1 MKFEV
6 KYIVFYI
13 LLTINLNCSFG
24 QVNSIPG
31 LVLWLTGDSVE
42 TLSGN
47 NINKCFD
54 LSSQNN
60 HAIQSTAISQ
70 PISVSASLNGHKTM
84 FFDGV
89 DDHLLFNE
97 ISTIRTVFWVVKENS
112 LIAPNYRP
120 LLGHSSAYDFHRGSG
135 TNLWEIGNT
144 SSNVTNGVTKLNFTA
159 VNGSTTSLNPEYSIV
174 SLVTTSNV
182 KTDNF
187 GVDRLIGSRFWSGNL
202 AELIIY
208 DQALT
213 PLQVNQI
220 EQYLNDKY
228 APPIQLPNDISIAN
242 SYCDTTIIPLIINNN
257 SYSNFVWSTS
267 ITTPT
272 LSVNKSGKYWINATN
287 VFGKISSDT
296 ILVTFPTYNI
306 PTQNFICLNDSFL
319 WNANLPKNQYSFQW
333 QDSSL
338 DSVFNITQAGDYY
351 VKITDSFGCN
361 ITSDTVKITVD
372 NFASLLSLGPD
383 TSLCSG
389 NLITLT
395 SGMSSSLTY
404 TWSTGSNNDSLLIT
418 TTGQYSIAVTNTN
431 NCIAKDTIIVTVQG
445 QAPVADFTTSV
456 SCYSTSVLF
465 TDLSIPPAGNTIFSH
480 DWNFGDL
487 TSASNTSTL
496 SNPSHTYT
504 NTGTYTVSLRVVTDA
519 GCEQTIIKLIQI
531 SPRPIVNFVNGVS
544 RQNDST
550 AFTNLSTST
559 PGYTIT
565 GFAWDFGDQMSGLA
579 NQSNL
584 INPKHLFSNA
594 TNYIVK
600 LIATNQVGCKDSIEK
615 SIHVISDTILFPNE
629 MAGLSIWLTG
639 DSVETLSGNTI
650 NKCFELSSQNN
661 HAIQSIAVSQP
672 ISVSA
677 SLNGHKT
684 MFFDGIDDHLL
695 FNEIS
700 TIRTVFWV
708 VKENSLITPNYR
720 PLLGH
725 STAFDFHRGS
735 GTNLWEIGNTNSNI
749 TNGITKLNFT
759 PVNSTTTSLN
769 PEYSIVSV
777 VSTNNVKADNYGV
790 DRLISSRFWS
800 GNLAEL
806 IIYDQALTPLQVNQV
821 EQYLNDKYAP
831 PIQLPNDISILNSF
845 CDTTIIPL
853 IINNN
858 FYSNFVW
865 STGITTPT
873 LSVNKSGKYWVNAT
887 NVFGKISSDTI
898 VVTFPNYNLPTQ
910 NSICLN
916 GSLLWNTSLPKNQY
930 SFQWQDNSPDS
941 IFNINQAGTYYVKI
955 TDSFGCNITSDTLK
969 ITVDNFASL
978 VSLGPDDTLC
988 SGNLIT
994 LTQGM
999 SPSLTYT
1006 WSTGSNNDSLLIINA
1021 GQYSVIVTN
1030 TNNCIAKDTIDIII
1044 QGFAP
1049 TANFTTSIGCVNQ
1062 TVSFADL
1069 SIPPSGNSI
1078 SNYEWNFGDSAS
1090 PTNTS
1095 TTSNPSH
1102 TYSNTGTYNVH
1113 LTVTTNSNCA
1123 QSVTKIINVYPVP
1136 TATFAI
1142 GTSCQNDSTA
1152 FLNQSSGAIG
1162 YSVTNSYWNFG
1173 DASSTATTTI
1183 ISPKHMYTN
1192 ASIYTVKLLVTN
1204 SVGCKDSLYKTVN
1217 VQSEVKANFT
1227 NGPACLNAV
1236 TAFQSTS
1243 IIPPSGSTTY
1253 SWNFPGSTATVAN
1266 PIRTFTNSGVY
1277 PVTLFVDGTNGCT
1290 STITKLVNVY
1300 LSPIT
1305 SFSIQA
1311 FCAKDTTNII
1321 NLSNPQSGIISSYN
1335 WKLNNIT
1342 FSSVQSP
1349 TLSLTNPGNNS
1360 VRLTT
1365 INSFGCKDST
1375 TNSLIVFPLPV
1386 VDFSTTPA
1394 AFYYINEPIN
1404 FTPSINNASS
1414 YLWNMNATSTYSIQ
1428 NLTETFNTEGSF
1440 NISLNLK
1447 DQNGCKGSK
1456 TKNITI
1462 NERYLDL
1469 AVLKVNTNK
1478 DNNGFMTVVAD
1489 IANYGSVPINSFKMG
1504 YQISDGGTIKETWNG
1519 TLNPNSFYT
1528 FTFNAESASTQNSV
1542 NNITCVEI
1550 EKVNTS
1556 IDDNTTNNSFCNSLN
1571 TDDIYVGNPL
1581 PNPTDGDIVL
1591 PITLNKD
1598 IDFTISIYNSV
1609 GKIQYEETTKKG
1621 IEGLNFVKLNTSS
1634 YARGA
1639 YIIKLMIDEKIF
1651 IKKFIKISYE

>member
-1 MKFEV
+1 MKFNSV
-6 KYIVFYI
+6 III
-13 LLTINLNCSFG
+13 LLFFIYTNIKSQVTFLPSNLS
-24 QVNSIPG
+24 G
-31 LVLWLTGDSVE
+31 LSLWLTSDSVS
-42 TLSGN
+42 LSSGN
-47 NINKCFD
+47 SIDTCYD
-54 LSSQNN
+54 LSPNLN
-60 HAIQSTAISQ
+60 HAFQTNLSKQ
-70 PISVSASLNGHKTM
+70 PISLNSTLNGHKAM
-84 FFDGV
+84 QFDGV
-89 DDHLLFNE
+89 DDVVQFTGINN
-97 ISTIRTVFWVVKENS
+97 IRTVFWVVSEDNS
-112 LIAPNYRP
+112 ATSNYRS
-120 LLGHSSAYDFHRGSG
+120 LLGHSIDYSFLRGVNKEIWDASFSASEVKSG
-135 TNLWEIGNT
+135 QTKVNFSNINGTSTILPTN
-144 SSNVTNGVTKLNFTA
+144 
-159 VNGSTTSLNPEYSIV
+159 YSII
-174 SLVTTSNV
+174 SCVTTGPLRA
-182 KTDNF
+182 DNF
-187 GVDRLIGSRFWSGNL
+187 SSDRGIANRVWQGNMV
-202 AELIIY
+202 ELIIY
-208 DQALT
+208 NQALT
-213 PLQVNQI
+213 TTEVTQV

-228 APPIQLPNDISIAN
+228 APKVALPADIILTN
-242 SYCDTTIIPLIINNN
+242 TFCDTTITTN
-257 SYSNFVWSTS
+257 SSFTNYLWSNGL
-267 ITTPT
+267 TTPT
-272 LSVNKSGKYWINATN
+272 ISVNQSGKFWVRATN
-287 VFGKISSDT
+287 VFGEVSSDT
-296 ILVTFPTYNI
+296 ILVQYPTIAQPSKNYFCSKDTLI
-306 PTQNFICLNDSFL
+306 WDTQLSNSDFSFL
-319 WNANLPKNQYSFQW
+319 WQNSNS
-333 QDSSL
+333 DSL
-338 DSVFNITQAGDYY
+338 I
-351 VKITDSFGCN
+351 KIYQPGPYFVTINDGFGCSVLSNTIN
-361 ITSDTVKITVD
+361 IIEDTFPV
-372 NFASLLSLGPD
+372 NASLGADILS
-383 TSLCSG
+383 CAG
-389 NLITLT
+389 NYIFLT
-395 SGMSSSLTY
+395 SGASPSLNY
-404 TWSTGSNNDSLLIT
+404 TWNDGSHNDSLLINI
-418 TTGQYSIAVTNTN
+418 TGQYSVVVTNTN
-431 NCIAKDTIIVTVQG
+431 NCIAKDTIDITILG
-445 QAPVADFTTSV
+445 QAPIANFTTSIGCNNSAV
-456 SCYSTSVLF
+456 SF
-465 TDLSIPPAGNTIFSH
+465 TDLS
-480 DWNFGDL
+480 
-487 TSASNTSTL
+487 ST
-496 SNPSHTYT
+496 
-504 NTGTYTVSLRVVTDA
+504 
-519 GCEQTIIKLIQI
+519 
-531 SPRPIVNFVNGVS
+531 F
-544 RQNDST
+544 
-550 AFTNLSTST
+550 
-559 PGYTIT
+559 
-565 GFAWDFGDQMSGLA
+565 
-579 NQSNL
+579 
-584 INPKHLFSNA
+584 
-594 TNYIVK
+594 
-600 LIATNQVGCKDSIEK
+600 
-615 SIHVISDTILFPNE
+615 
-629 MAGLSIWLTG
+629 
-639 DSVETLSGNTI
+639 SGNTI
-650 NKCFELSSQNN
+650 NSYYWDFGDPLSLTSNTSSVNNPFHTFTDTGTFTVYLKIITNAPCEQSITKTIHIAETPTVNFSSQIACQNDSMQFINQSSNSIGYFTSFSLWNFGDAASGISNTSNFISPKHLYSSSGNYFVKLTVTNNLGCKDSLTKYITAIDNTDFNLPATIPGLKLWINGDCIHKTSSQVDTCYDLSSNFN
-661 HAIQSIAVSQP
+661 HAIQTNTSKKPQAIP
-672 ISVSA
+672 N
-677 SLNGHKT
+677 SLNGHSVLK
-684 MFFDGIDDHLL
+684 FDGVDDYLQ
-695 FNEIS
+695 FNPI
-700 TIRTVFWV
+700 TDIRTVFWV
-708 VKENSLITPNYR
+708 AYEDTNATSTYR
-720 PLLGH
+720 SLLG
-725 STAFDFHRGS
+725 SRITNFYDFLRGQ
-735 GTNLWEIGNTNSNI
+735 NKQVWDFQNANSNVQLGQTKI
-749 TNGITKLNFT
+749 NLSVINGTATVLPKNYALISTVT
-759 PVNSTTTSLN
+759 TGTVN
-769 PEYSIVSV
+769 
-777 VSTNNVKADNYGV
+777 ADNFSN
-790 DRLISSRFWS
+790 DRDITDRFWQ

-806 IIYDQALTPLQVNQV
+806 IIYNQALSPTQVTQV

-831 PIQLPNDISILNSF
+831 DVKLPEDITVTNSF
-845 CDTTIIPL
+845 CDTTITPNSSFVDYL
-853 IINNN
+853 W
-858 FYSNFVW
+858 SN
-865 STGITTPT
+865 GATTPT
-873 LSVNKSGKYWVNAT
+873 ISVNKSGKYWVDVINM
-887 NVFGKISSDTI
+887 FGKTSSDTI
-898 VVTFPNYNLPTQ
+898 LVTYPGNFLTQ
-910 NSICLN
+910 NSALCQGDSII
-916 GSLLWNTSLPKNQY
+916 WNTNLPNNSY
-930 SFQWQDNSPDS
+930 TFQWQNNSTDS
-941 IFNINQAGTYYVKI
+941 TFTITQGGPYYVKVTDGNGCSATSNTI
-955 TDSFGCNITSDTLK
+955 TITQ
-969 ITVDNFASL
+969 DNFQTTASL
-978 VSLGPDDTLC
+978 GNDTFLC
-988 SGNLIT
+988 SGNSIT
-994 LTQGM
+994 LTSGAVATN
-999 SPSLTYT
+999 SYT

-1030 TNNCIAKDTIDIII
+1030 TNNCVAKDTIDIII

-1078 SNYEWNFGDSAS
+1078 SNYEWDFGDSAS

-1095 TTSNPSH
+1095 TSSNPSH

-1136 TATFAI
+1136 AATFAI

-1152 FLNQSSGAIG
+1152 FLNQSTGAIG

-1204 SVGCKDSLYKTVN
+1204 SVGCKDSIYKTVAVN
-1217 VQSEVKANFT
+1217 NQVKANFT

-1253 SWNFPGSTATVAN
+1253 SWTFPGSTATVAN

-1305 SFSIQA
+1305 SFSIPS

-1386 VDFSTTPA
+1386 VDFSTTPT
-1394 AFYYINEPIN
+1394 AFYFINEPIN

-1428 NLTETFNTEGSF
+1428 NPTETFNTEGSF
-1440 NISLNLK
+1440 NVSLNLK

-1462 NERYLDL
+1462 TERYLDL

-1609 GKIQYEETTKKG
+1609 GKIQYGETTKKG

>member
-1 MKFEV
+1 MRLFC
-6 KYIVFYI
+6 I
-13 LLTINLNCSFG
+13 LLILVGFMFHSADVKA
-24 QVNSIPG
+24 QPNSLPG
-31 LVLWLTGDSVE
+31 LSLWLKSDYGIILNGSNVVE
-42 TLSGN
+42 WQDASGN
-47 NINKCFD
+47 NNHCIQTNTSLQPSILASINQ
-54 LSSQNN
+54 LNN
-60 HAIQSTAISQ
+60 RS
-70 PISVSASLNGHKTM
+70 SVS
-84 FFDGV
+84 FDGI
-89 DDHLLFNE
+89 DDYMPFTTGLTN
-97 ISTIRTVFWVVKENS
+97 IRTVFFVIKHNGINVQFASILGDNS
-112 LIAPNYRP
+112 SYDFMGDDLGSNIFSDTYTHPNIKNGNIRVNKIAITTVTNAARP
-120 LLGHSSAYDFHRGSG
+120 LNYSIISLTTTGNVSASQITRDRSN
-135 TNLWEIGNT
+135 TNRVWG
-144 SSNVTNGVTKLNFTA
+144 G
-159 VNGSTTSLNPEYSIV
+159 EYSEI
-174 SLVTTSNV
+174 
-182 KTDNF
+182 
-187 GVDRLIGSRFWSGNL
+187 
-202 AELIIY
+202 IIY
-208 DQALT
+208 DNLLSVSEIVT
-213 PLQVNQI
+213 I
-220 EQYLNDKY
+220 ENYLVAKY
-228 APPIQLPNDISIAN
+228 APSLELGNDIVIAPIN
-242 SYCDTTIIPLIINNN
+242 SCIPSNSVTIQANPDFQSYLWNTGSPLNQINVTQYGE
-257 SYSNFVWSTS
+257 YSV
-267 ITTPT
+267 ICED
-272 LSVNKSGKYWINATN
+272 I
-287 VFGKISSDT
+287 FGIKHYDT
-296 ILVTFPTYNI
+296 INVVPT
-306 PTQNFICLNDSFL
+306 
-319 WNANLPKNQYSFQW
+319 PKNFNYPSNVLCGSNSIFWNTQLDKTAHIFNW
-333 QDSSL
+333 QDSST
-338 DSVFNITQAGDYY
+338 DSLFVINSPGQYHVT
-351 VKITDSFGCN
+351 ITDAYGCN
-361 ITSDTVKITVD
+361 YISNTLTVTQD
-372 NFASLLSLGPD
+372 NFPTTASLGND

-395 SGMSSSLTY
+395 SGAL
-404 TWSTGSNNDSLLIT
+404 
-418 TTGQYSIAVTNTN
+418 
-431 NCIAKDTIIVTVQG
+431 
-445 QAPVADFTTSV
+445 
-456 SCYSTSVLF
+456 
-465 TDLSIPPAGNTIFSH
+465 
-480 DWNFGDL
+480 
-487 TSASNTSTL
+487 
-496 SNPSHTYT
+496 
-504 NTGTYTVSLRVVTDA
+504 
-519 GCEQTIIKLIQI
+519 
-531 SPRPIVNFVNGVS
+531 
-544 RQNDST
+544 
-550 AFTNLSTST
+550 
-559 PGYTIT
+559 
-565 GFAWDFGDQMSGLA
+565 
-579 NQSNL
+579 
-584 INPKHLFSNA
+584 A
-594 TNYIVK
+594 TN
-600 LIATNQVGCKDSIEK
+600 S
-615 SIHVISDTILFPNE
+615 
-629 MAGLSIWLTG
+629 
-639 DSVETLSGNTI
+639 
-650 NKCFELSSQNN
+650 
-661 HAIQSIAVSQP
+661 
-672 ISVSA
+672 
-677 SLNGHKT
+677 
-684 MFFDGIDDHLL
+684 
-695 FNEIS
+695 
-700 TIRTVFWV
+700 
-708 VKENSLITPNYR
+708 
-720 PLLGH
+720 
-725 STAFDFHRGS
+725 
-735 GTNLWEIGNTNSNI
+735 
-749 TNGITKLNFT
+749 
-759 PVNSTTTSLN
+759 
-769 PEYSIVSV
+769 
-777 VSTNNVKADNYGV
+777 
-790 DRLISSRFWS
+790 
-800 GNLAEL
+800 
-806 IIYDQALTPLQVNQV
+806 
-821 EQYLNDKYAP
+821 
-831 PIQLPNDISILNSF
+831 
-845 CDTTIIPL
+845 
-853 IINNN
+853 
-858 FYSNFVW
+858 
-865 STGITTPT
+865 
-873 LSVNKSGKYWVNAT
+873 
-887 NVFGKISSDTI
+887 
-898 VVTFPNYNLPTQ
+898 
-910 NSICLN
+910 
-916 GSLLWNTSLPKNQY
+916 
-930 SFQWQDNSPDS
+930 
-941 IFNINQAGTYYVKI
+941 
-955 TDSFGCNITSDTLK
+955 
-969 ITVDNFASL
+969 
-978 VSLGPDDTLC
+978 
-988 SGNLIT
+988 
-994 LTQGM
+994 
-999 SPSLTYT
+999 YT

-1030 TNNCIAKDTIDIII
+1030 TNNCVAKDTIDITI

-1078 SNYEWNFGDSAS
+1078 SNYEWDFGDSAS

-1227 NGPACLNAV
+1227 NGPSCLN
-1236 TAFQSTS
+1236 TTTQFQSTS
-1243 IIPPSGSTTY
+1243 IIPTSGTPTY
-1253 SWNFPGSTATVAN
+1253 DWNFSNNGNANTAA
-1266 PIRTFTNSGVY
+1266 PIKTFTNTGVY
-1277 PVTLFVDGTNGCT
+1277 SVTLTVDGNNGCT

-1300 LSPIT
+1300 FPPIA
-1305 SFSIQA
+1305 SFSIPS

-1386 VDFSTTPA
+1386 VDFSTTPT

-1428 NLTETFNTEGSF
+1428 NPTETFNTEGSF
-1440 NISLNLK
+1440 NVSLNLK

-1571 TDDIYVGNPL
+1571 TNDIYVGNPL

-1598 IDFTISIYNSV
+1598 IDFTISIYNSI